1 MKKNHFWFMIE
12 GLLCGVLQIA
22 VWEFAG
28 SVYYTHA
35 VWRVAVPA
43 VGVLASA
50 VGFFLLMRRFPGM
63 KRTKYGLG
71 FLAYAVTLPAWLIYR
86 TVLGIRLLP
95 VRELAEGEGLAV
107 LKYVGIYMLALMLTR
122 AVIILYY
129 YIKKKRK
136 KSR

>member
-28 SVYYTHA
+28 SVYYAYTA
-35 VWRVAVPA
+35 WRAAVPV
-43 VGVLASA
+43 VGVLLSA
-50 VGFFLLMRRFPGM
+50 AGFFLLMRRFPGM

-86 TVLGIRLLP
+86 TVLGIRFFP
-95 VRELAEGEGLAV
+95 VRELAEGEGVELLQYIGV
-107 LKYVGIYMLALMLTR
+107 YALTLILSR
-122 AVIILYY
+122 AVIVLYY
-129 YIKKKRK
+129 YIKKKCK